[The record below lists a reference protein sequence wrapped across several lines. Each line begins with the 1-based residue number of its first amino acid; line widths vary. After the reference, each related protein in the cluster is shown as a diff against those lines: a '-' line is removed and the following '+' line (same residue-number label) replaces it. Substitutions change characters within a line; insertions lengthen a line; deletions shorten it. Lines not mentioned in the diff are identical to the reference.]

1 MPTFAESFCEDR
13 KCDRARF
20 TETVFTEC
28 LYRHAIP
35 LVALLKLAR
44 REYFLVDWDLVE
56 VAADAT
62 NLALIRREIR
72 EYLMDSRNQG
82 WWRRR
87 ANLRLSTS
95 RLLLL
100 ASKYL
105 PETATSRVP
114 GQNPPQGLS
123 QTSL

>member
-13 KCDRARF
+13 KCDRGRF

-35 LVALLKLAR
+35 LVAFLRLAR
-44 REYFLVDWDLVE
+44 REFFLVDWDLVE

-87 ANLRLSTS
+87 ANFRLSTS
-95 RLLLL
+95 RLLKL
-100 ASKYL
+100 AARYL
-105 PETATSRVP
+105 PDTATSPVP
-114 GQNPPQGLS
+114 GRNPPQGLS